1 GDLSAVQRW
10 NDLRSQRLAR
20 PSLALHE
27 REELLLARFLLASDR
42 QVEALDLLEPLLSE
56 ARAAKRAQ
64 SMLELLIVLACARA
78 RAEQMDEAQE
88 ALREALELARAGK
101 YIRPFLNAG
110 EVMAR
115 LLRVA
120 FTRIG
125 EKSLRAYLQTLLRAF
140 VREPAASHV
149 QEHTLPGEPL
159 TSRERQVLHLLAAGY
174 SNPAIAHELVVS
186 VHTVRTQVQS
196 IYRKLDVHNRLQA
209 SELAR
214 LLHLL

>member
-1 GDLSAVQRW
+1 V
-10 NDLRSQRLAR
+10 AR

-42 QVEALDLLEPLLSE
+42 QTEALDLLEPRLRD

-64 SMLELLIVLACARA
+64 SIMELQIVLACARA
-78 RAEQMDEAQE
+78 RADQMHEAQD

-101 YIRPFLNAG
+101 YIRPFLDEG

-120 FTRIG
+120 FTQVR
-125 EKSLRAYLQTLLRAF
+125 EKSLQAYLQTLLSAF
-140 VREPAASHV
+140 AQEPSASRFLAAA
-149 QEHTLPGEPL
+149 LPGTPL
-159 TSRERQVLHLLAAGY
+159 TFRERQVLHLLAAGY

-196 IYRKLDVHNRLQA
+196 IYCKLNVHNRFQA